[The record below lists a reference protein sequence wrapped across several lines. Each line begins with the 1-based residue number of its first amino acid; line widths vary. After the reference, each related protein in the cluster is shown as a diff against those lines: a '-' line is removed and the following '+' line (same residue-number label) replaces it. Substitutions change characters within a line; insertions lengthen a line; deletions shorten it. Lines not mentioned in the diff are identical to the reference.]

1 MQYVIDHWDI
11 ISACLC
17 FAISEAMALNPG
29 WKYNGILD
37 AALGLLKSKQIDKPK
52 Q

>member
-1 MQYVIDHWDI
+1 MQFVLEHWDI

-17 FAISEAMALNPG
+17 FAISEGMALNPNF
-29 WKYNGILD
+29 KYNGILE
-37 AALGLLKSKQIDKPK
+37 ALLGLIKSKQVDQPK